1 MSAGDRDDK
10 KKERRKEVDM
20 GREAGGEQEGT
31 EMVKNVTLESQR
43 IPIKM
48 VIQTFHKIGAF
59 SFNQS

>member
-1 MSAGDRDDK
+1 
-10 KKERRKEVDM
+10 M